1 MAFRDKYE
9 RIMDICKRRGILWP
23 SYEIYG
29 GLSGFVDLG
38 PIGVL
43 MMNRLKEEWRDLFV
57 RRQGNVEIA
66 TPVLA
71 PSIVFKASG
80 HLSHFKDPMV
90 ECLKCHR
97 RFRADQL
104 LAQASGG
111 SVEGLSLKELESRL
125 SKFKVRCPD
134 CGGELSKPR
143 YFLTMFKTTIGP
155 YKSSIGYARPEAA
168 QGMFVDFKRVFE
180 SSRERL
186 PIGVAQIGKA
196 LRNEISP
203 RQGPIRL
210 REFTIMEFEF
220 FYDPEED
227 SCDRLPEVSD
237 HKLRIVPGSERLS
250 GNEEP
255 IEVTVKESL
264 EEKYVYSEWLAYFMA
279 LSTGFLERLGIPRD
293 RQKFH
298 EKLPYERAHYSKQTF
313 DQEVL
318 LDRWGWTEVAGF
330 AHRSD
335 YDLKGHMKY
344 SKVDLTIYRPNPPP
358 GRRIIPHVVEPSFGA
373 ERLLYAVLEYALTMK
388 GDRVILSLPKA
399 VAPYH
404 VAVFPLL
411 TREPLVLKAREIH
424 TILLRGRFDVYYDE
438 KGSIGRR
445 YARADEIGIPL
456 ALTVDHQ
463 TLEDETVTL
472 RDRDTWD
479 QLRVPIN
486 GLTETLLKYYGDNS
500 MDFKGLERI
509 IGGLSIDGVPHGDR
523 SHR

>member
-1 MAFRDKYE
+1 MAFQNKYE

-29 GLSGFVDLG
+29 GLSGFLDLG
-38 PIGVL
+38 PIGSL
-43 MMNRLKEEWRDLFV
+43 IMNRIMEEWRDLFV
-57 RRQGNVEIA
+57 RKQGNVEIS
-66 TPVLA
+66 TPILA
-71 PSIVFKASG
+71 PMIVFKASG

-90 ECLKCHR
+90 ECGRCHR
-97 RFRADQL
+97 RFRGDQL
-104 LAQASGG
+104 LSQFYGG
-111 SVEGLSLKELESRL
+111 SMEGLSLRELQEKLSESD
-125 SKFKVRCPD
+125 VRCPD

-143 YFLTMFKTTIGP
+143 YFLTMFKTVIGP
-155 YKSSIGYARPEAA
+155 YRSSTGYARPEAA
-168 QGMFVDFKRVFE
+168 QGMFIDFKRIYE

-220 FYDPEED
+220 FYDPVED
-227 SCDRLPEVSD
+227 RCDRLPEVQD
-237 HKLRIVPGSERLS
+237 RKLRIVTCDTRLS
-250 GNEEP
+250 GGEEP
-255 IEVTVKESL
+255 IESKVKEAL
-264 EEKYVYSEWLAYFMA
+264 EKKYIHSEWMAYFMA
-279 LSTGFLERLGIPRD
+279 LSTSFLEALGIPGD
-293 RQKFH
+293 RQRFH

-335 YDLKGHMKY
+335 YDLKGHMKH
-344 SKVDLTIYRPNPPP
+344 SKVDLTVYRADPPP

-373 ERLLYAVLEYALTMK
+373 ERLLYAILEYALTVK
-388 GDRVILSLPKA
+388 EDRIVLGLPRR

-404 VAVFPLL
+404 LAVFPLL
-411 TREPLVLKAREIH
+411 TREPLAVKAMEIYRR
-424 TILLRGRFDVYYDE
+424 LLNDRFDVYYDE

-445 YARADEIGIPL
+445 YARADEIGVPL
-456 ALTVDHQ
+456 ALTVDYQ
-463 TLEDETVTL
+463 TLEDDTVTL

-479 QLRVPIN
+479 QVRVPVD
-486 GLTETLLKYYGDNS
+486 GLNEILLSYYRDNS
-500 MDFKGLERI
+500 MDFRCLEK
-509 IGGLSIDGVPHGDR
+509 IGEGSSVDGVPNGDR
-523 SHR
+523 SHC

>member
-1 MAFRDKYE
+1 MMLRDKYE
-9 RIMDICKRRGILWP
+9 KIMDICKRRGILWP

-38 PIGVL
+38 PVGVL
-43 MMNRLKEEWRDLFV
+43 IINRIMEEWRDLFV
-57 RRQGNVEIA
+57 RKQGNVEIS
-66 TPVLA
+66 TPILA

-90 ECLKCHR
+90 ECGKCHR

-104 LAQASGG
+104 LSQVEDS
-111 SVEGLSLKELESRL
+111 SPEGLSLRELQRKL
-125 SKFKVRCPD
+125 SELGVRCPD

-143 YFLTMFKTTIGP
+143 YFLTMFKTIIGP
-155 YKSSIGYARPEAA
+155 YKSFTGYARPEAA

-186 PIGVAQIGKA
+186 PIGIAQIGKA

-220 FYDPEED
+220 FYDPLED
-227 SCDRLPEVSD
+227 KCERLPEVSERR
-237 HKLRIVPGSERLS
+237 LRIVTCENRLS
-250 GNEEP
+250 GKEEP
-255 IEVTVKESL
+255 LEVTVREALDKN
-264 EEKYVYSEWLAYFMA
+264 YIYSEWMAYFMA
-279 LSTGFLERLGIPRD
+279 LSTAFLEELGIPRE

-298 EKLPYERAHYSKQTF
+298 EKLPNERAHYSKQTF

-318 LDRWGWTEVAGF
+318 LDRWGWTEIAGF

-344 SKVDLTIYRPNPPP
+344 SKVDLTVYRADPPH

-373 ERLLYAVLEYALTMK
+373 ERLLYAVLEYALTVK
-388 GDRVILSLPKA
+388 EDRIILSLPKR

-404 VAVFPLL
+404 LAVFPLL
-411 TREPLVLKAREIH
+411 TREPLVIKAREIH
-424 TILLRGRFDVYYDE
+424 DRLLSERFDVYYDE

-456 ALTVDHQ
+456 ALTVDYQ
-463 TLEDETVTL
+463 TLEDDTATL

-479 QLRVPIN
+479 QLRIPLN
-486 GLTETLLKYYGDNS
+486 GLSEILLNYYRDNN
-500 MDFKGLERI
+500 MDFKGLEKIR
-509 IGGLSIDGVPHGDR
+509 GGSSIDGVSYGDR
-523 SHR
+523 SYG

>member
-1 MAFRDKYE
+1 MASRDKYE
-9 RIMDICKRRGILWP
+9 RIMDICKRRGIMWP

-38 PIGVL
+38 PVGVL
-43 MMNRLKEEWRDLFV
+43 IMNRIKEEWRDLFV
-57 RRQGNVEIA
+57 RKQGNVEIS
-66 TPVLA
+66 TPILA
-71 PSIVFKASG
+71 PMIVFKASG

-90 ECLKCHR
+90 ECSSCHR
-97 RFRADQL
+97 RFRGDQL
-104 LAQASGG
+104 ISQVGG
-111 SVEGLSLKELESRL
+111 EPLEGLSLKELQEKLSESD
-125 SKFKVRCPD
+125 VRCPE

-143 YFLTMFKTTIGP
+143 YFLTMFKTVIGP
-155 YKSSIGYARPEAA
+155 YRSSTGYARPEAA

-180 SSRERL
+180 ASRERL

-220 FYDPEED
+220 FYDPLED
-227 SCDRLPEVSD
+227 KCDRLIEVLD
-237 HKLRIVPGSERLS
+237 RKLRIVTCDERLS
-250 GNEEP
+250 GREEP
-255 IEVTVKESL
+255 IEATVSEAL
-264 EEKYVYSEWLAYFMA
+264 EKNYIRSEWMAYFMA
-279 LSTGFLERLGIPRD
+279 LSTAFLEGLGIPRD
-293 RQKFH
+293 KQRFH
-298 EKLPYERAHYSKQTF
+298 EKLPYERAHYSRQTF

-344 SKVDLTIYRPNPPP
+344 SKVDLTVYRADPPP

-373 ERLLYAVLEYALTMK
+373 ERLLYAVLEYALTEK
-388 GDRVILSLPKA
+388 GDRVILGLPRR

-404 VAVFPLL
+404 LAVFPLL
-411 TREPLVLKAREIH
+411 TREPLEIKAREIYEY
-424 TILLRGRFDVYYDE
+424 LLDNRFDVYYDE

-456 ALTVDHQ
+456 ALTVDYQ

-472 RDRDTWD
+472 RDRDTWG
-479 QLRVPIN
+479 QLRVPVN
-486 GLTETLLKYYGDNS
+486 GLDEILLRYYRDNS
-500 MDFKGLERI
+500 IDFKGLEKI
-509 IGGLSIDGVPHGDR
+509 VGGLPVSGVPHGDR
-523 SHR
+523 SYC